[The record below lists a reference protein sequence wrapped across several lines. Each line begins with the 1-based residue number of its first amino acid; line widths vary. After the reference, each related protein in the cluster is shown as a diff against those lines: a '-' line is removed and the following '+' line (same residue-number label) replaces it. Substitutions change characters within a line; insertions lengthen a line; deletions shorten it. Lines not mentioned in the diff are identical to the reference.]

1 MSLRPSGSNPQLDE
15 ETSSSQWHDIK
26 YTIKTS
32 VILPPMPAIKHAEIC
47 YIIAFPDSTDEKS
60 TSTEQIRGL
69 KDAPYFQPVD
79 IDVRTLAEGV
89 EVQVGGVQV
98 SVLRQRY
105 DDYVQIV
112 DCRFQMEHVL
122 SMAVIQQREVI
133 ERNLRERF
141 IPVEYQNSGLFE
153 EYVVL
158 LLNKTTPTP
167 EKFIEKNAAQIG
179 RFIRSQREVLDQPEL
194 EQILSSRIR
203 YSTQDLTL
211 VDWEGAVIIA
221 ENGDYQSDIE
231 LLKIGNYQLL
241 RYRMLDELVELML
254 DKINESF
261 FINKR
266 RPHAT
271 HGAVRDIVQHR
282 LEVMLDFERTEQN
295 LLLIGDWYTAK
306 LYTVIR
312 DELYL
317 EEWKTTIRGK
327 LDNLESIVS
336 TIQENFALSFETLMD
351 RLQMVGWVLLLIG
364 YLYLYALDAGWITLP
379 K

>member
-1 MSLRPSGSNPQLDE
+1 
-15 ETSSSQWHDIK
+15 
-26 YTIKTS
+26 
-32 VILPPMPAIKHAEIC
+32 MPNIKHAEIC
-47 YIIAFPDSTDEKS
+47 YIIAFPDSTGE
-60 TSTEQIRGL
+60 TSIPYEQIRGL

-79 IDVRTLAEGV
+79 IDVRTLGQV
-89 EVQVGGVQV
+89 EVQAGGVQV

-105 DDYVQIV
+105 DDQIQIV
-112 DCRFQMEHVL
+112 DCRFQMADVFNP
-122 SMAVIQQREVI
+122 SVIQQREII

-141 IPVEYQNSGLFE
+141 IPVEHLGSGLFE

-158 LLNKTTPTP
+158 LITHIRATPD
-167 EKFIEKNAAQIG
+167 KFIDNNAVQIG

-203 YSTQDLTL
+203 YSTKDLTV
-211 VDWEGAVIIA
+211 VDWEGAVIISGS
-221 ENGDYQSDIE
+221 GDFQSDIE

-241 RYRMLDELVELML
+241 RYRMLDELVEKML

-266 RPHAT
+266 RPRAT
-271 HGAVRDIVQHR
+271 RGAIRDIVHHR
-282 LEVMLDFERTEQN
+282 LEVMLNFERTEQN

-306 LYTVIR
+306 LYTAIR

-317 EEWKTTIRGK
+317 EEWKNAIRGK
-327 LDNLESIVS
+327 LDNLESIVE

-351 RLQMVGWVLLLIG
+351 RLQMVGWVVLLIG
-364 YLYLYALDAGWITLP
+364 YIYLYLLDAGWIELP
-379 K
+379 

>member
-1 MSLRPSGSNPQLDE
+1 MSV
-15 ETSSSQWHDIK
+15 TK
-26 YTIKTS
+26 K
-32 VILPPMPAIKHAEIC
+32 AEIC
-47 YIIAFPDSTDEKS
+47 YLLAFPDPAEESTEPK
-60 TSTEQIRGL
+60 EQIRGL
-69 KDAPYFQPVD
+69 KDAPYFQPVN
-79 IDVRTLAEGV
+79 IDVRTLGQM
-89 EVQVGGVQV
+89 EVQAGGVQV

-105 DDYVQIV
+105 DDRIQLV
-112 DCRFQMEHVL
+112 DCRFQMEGFL
-122 SMAVIQQREVI
+122 SMATIQQREVI

-141 IPVEYQNSGLFE
+141 IPVEYFTNGMYE

-158 LLNKTTPTP
+158 LLTKTPPTP
-167 EKFIEKNAAQIG
+167 EKYLDKNAAQIG

-211 VDWEGAVIIA
+211 VDWEGALIIA
-221 ENGDYQSDIE
+221 ANGDFQSDIE

-241 RYRMLDELVELML
+241 RYRMLDHLVENML

-266 RPHAT
+266 RPRRT
-271 HGAVRDIVQHR
+271 RGAIRDIVQHR

-306 LYTVIR
+306 LYTAIR
-312 DELYL
+312 DEFYL
-317 EEWKTTIRGK
+317 EEWKNAIRDK
-327 LDNLESIVS
+327 LDNLEGIVE

-364 YLYLYALDAGWITLP
+364 YLYLYALDAGLVQLA